1 MNRLP
6 ALRTLAACLAL
17 TALPALAEVNFVR
30 KITPVDVPGETYE
43 QIATAYQK
51 MRASRFSTLEAQFEA
66 QYSMRSFPGI
76 CTVTKNVVNAT
87 VIGAVPRALG
97 SFVDASTR
105 LKWEQ
110 LTAEVTDRLKAYEA
124 KTLAAAQEM
133 DRLILALPEQTSCD
147 EVRRLAGEIVERTNT
162 KHLGAP

>member
-1 MNRLP
+1 MKRLP
-6 ALRTLAACLAL
+6 ALRTLAACLVL

-43 QIATAYQK
+43 QIAAAYQK

-76 CTVTKNVVNAT
+76 CSVTNNVVNAT

-124 KTLAAAQEM
+124 KALAAAQEM
-133 DRLILALPEQTSCD
+133 DRLILALEQTGQTEEAQKLREES
-147 EVRRLAGEIVERTNT
+147 RRTGILPVQS
-162 KHLGAP
+162 